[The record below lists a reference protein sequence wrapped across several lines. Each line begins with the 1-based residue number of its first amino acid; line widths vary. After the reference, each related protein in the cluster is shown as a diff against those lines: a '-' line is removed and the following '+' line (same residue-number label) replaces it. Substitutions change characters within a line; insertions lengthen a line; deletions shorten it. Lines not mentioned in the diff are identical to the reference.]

1 MKSYTEIINTTT
13 NINGGYN
20 ISGYIYINRDNI
32 TIDYNQTYYFYNKSK
47 AQKIHKEKLVNI
59 KKLYNKGSFTKDYYN
74 HIINIDNEILNYS

>member
-1 MKSYTEIINTTT
+1 MKSYTEIINITT
-13 NINGGYN
+13 NINGSFN

-47 AQKIHKEKLVNI
+47 AQKIHKKKLVNI

>member
-32 TIDYNQTYYFYNKSK
+32 TIDYNQTYYFYNKTK
-47 AQKIHKEKLVNI
+47 AEKIHKEKLVKI
-59 KKLYNKGSFTKDYYN
+59 KKLYNSNNFEYGSYN
-74 HIINIDNEILNYS
+74 TINIDNEILNYS